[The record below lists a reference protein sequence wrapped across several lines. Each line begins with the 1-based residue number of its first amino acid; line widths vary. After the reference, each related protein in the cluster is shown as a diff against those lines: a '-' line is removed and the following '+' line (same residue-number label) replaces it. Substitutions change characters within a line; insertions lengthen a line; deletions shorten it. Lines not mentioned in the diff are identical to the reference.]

1 MSTKLKPD
9 QPTPPLSLPLVGGGR
24 FDLDRETPENFTM
37 IVVYRGHHC
46 PVCKK
51 YLTQLA
57 GLREQYEAAGFGVV
71 AVSMNGQT
79 LAEQTHGEW
88 ELGSLRV
95 AYGLTVDMARDWGLW
110 VSQGFQAGGARH
122 FCGARPV
129 LGPPRT
135 AASTSWTLPI
145 CRGRGPILRTCCRG
159 CPTRWRTT
167 TPREAPTRAD
177 CPTGRRLS
185 PPTTPAEMPRRR
197 NGGPRTRITVQGR
210 TS

>member
-24 FDLDRETPENFTM
+24 FDLSQETPENFTM

-110 VSQGFQAGGARH
+110 VSKAFKPGEQDIFAEPGLFWVRPDGRLYLVDIANMPWSRPDLAYLLSRVPYALENNYPAR
-122 FCGARPV
+122 GTYE
-129 LGPPRT
+129 G
-135 AASTSWTLPI
+135 
-145 CRGRGPILRTCCRG
+145 
-159 CPTRWRTT
+159 
-167 TPREAPTRAD
+167 
-177 CPTGRRLS
+177 
-185 PPTTPAEMPRRR
+185 
-197 NGGPRTRITVQGR
+197 
-210 TS
+210 

>member
-24 FDLDRETPENFTM
+24 FDLSQETPENFTM

-110 VSQGFQAGGARH
+110 VSKAFKPGEQDIFAEPGLFWVRPGRPPLPRGHCQYAVVAARSCVPAVAGALRVGEQLPRARHLRGLTARRGGA
-122 FCGARPV
+122 F
-129 LGPPRT
+129 PR
-135 AASTSWTLPI
+135 LPHPQR
-145 CRGRGPILRTCCRG
+145 CPEGGTVALERG
-159 CPTRWRTT
+159 
-167 TPREAPTRAD
+167 
-177 CPTGRRLS
+177 
-185 PPTTPAEMPRRR
+185 
-197 NGGPRTRITVQGR
+197 
-210 TS
+210 